1 MRARA
6 ASLVSLALLCSCS
19 AFSWEHDAD
28 HLIESA
34 LNITRGHGGECAIG
48 VGCGVVAGW
57 LFRKLQGAIVT
68 AAVVG
73 ALGTGL
79 ALHQNWVTPDG
90 VHAGARVAVRALQE
104 TASAHAG
111 SLDMDGDG
119 SLTLEDS
126 KLMGS
131 KVAPFVQRHP
141 GFAGGVV
148 GGLAFAQRLL

>member
-34 LNITRGHGGECAIG
+34 LNITRGHGAGAHSRDLYLPPPSLCWLRRSAARRAARPTRPSPRCVWLVLTSAGGECAIG

-79 ALHQNWVTPDG
+79 ALHQNWVRPLG
-90 VHAGARVAVRALQE
+90 CRVSQ
-104 TASAHAG
+104 S
-111 SLDMDGDG
+111 
-119 SLTLEDS
+119 
-126 KLMGS
+126 
-131 KVAPFVQRHP
+131 
-141 GFAGGVV
+141 VV
-148 GGLAFAQRLL
+148 DRS

>member
-79 ALHQNWVTPDG
+79 ALHQNWVRPLG
-90 VHAGARVAVRALQE
+90 CRVSQ
-104 TASAHAG
+104 S
-111 SLDMDGDG
+111 
-119 SLTLEDS
+119 
-126 KLMGS
+126 
-131 KVAPFVQRHP
+131 
-141 GFAGGVV
+141 VV
-148 GGLAFAQRLL
+148 DRS